1 MVKDFLAHNN
11 SSGSTML
18 RKQPQDH
25 SSEIGTRLFK
35 KNLHKSNLEFS
46 GAISKFEELNV
57 FDIIEPKIPILEFVQ
72 NIPT

>member
-1 MVKDFLAHNN
+1 
-11 SSGSTML
+11 ML

-35 KNLHKSNLEFS
+35 KNLLKSNLEFS